1 MRKPHTKEWK
11 EAQSKKMSGTGN
23 PMFGKPGTRK
33 GVKLTQEIKDK
44 MRQSNLGQKRSD
56 ETKRKC
62 GLSHSGSKCH
72 WWKGGVTDENEI
84 ARKNLEYQLW
94 QKANF
99 LRDNFECQ
107 KCGHH
112 GGELCAHHIN
122 NFSDFIE
129 LRYAIDNGITMCKK
143 CHDEF
148 HKKYGYKNN
157 TKGQLEEYLINNKL

>member
-72 WWKGGVTDENEI
+72 
-84 ARKNLEYQLW
+84 
-94 QKANF
+94 
-99 LRDNFECQ
+99 
-107 KCGHH
+107 
-112 GGELCAHHIN
+112 
-122 NFSDFIE
+122 
-129 LRYAIDNGITMCKK
+129 
-143 CHDEF
+143 
-148 HKKYGYKNN
+148 
-157 TKGQLEEYLINNKL
+157 